1 MSFPSIDLCLAI
13 QSSPSHVTKVYT
25 EVGISI
31 MIDMLS
37 ETENSCFQFL
47 GWLDRSANA
56 NGDFLKISTNSSSI
70 ILTGNHLIFRT
81 SVADGALESVF
92 ADQIEEGDKLV
103 SWKGSKMTEEA
114 VVAVEKG
121 TWAPLTMEGTLL
133 VDGLLASC
141 YASFPHDLVDLALA
155 PVKMFPRMLLDDE
168 ESVKVDGC
176 REVVKLQKKLG
187 TAMGLRQR
195 NQAEKETPRSGCLSG
210 NAQPPL
216 DAAGSSKHIEF

>member
-1 MSFPSIDLCLAI
+1 
-13 QSSPSHVTKVYT
+13 
-25 EVGISI
+25 
-31 MIDMLS
+31 MLY

-56 NGDFLKISTNSSSI
+56 NGDFLRISTNSSSI
-70 ILTGNHLIFRT
+70 VLTGNHLIFRT

-114 VVAVEKG
+114 VVAVEPVIEKG

-141 YASFPHDLVDLALA
+141 YASFPHDLVDLAFA

-176 REVVKLQKKLG
+176 REVVKLTKKVV

-195 NQAEKETPRSGCLSG
+195 NRGEKEVPRNVRLSG
-210 NAQPPL
+210 NATVPDL
-216 DAAGSSKHIEF
+216 AGFSKNTEL

>member
-1 MSFPSIDLCLAI
+1 MADNSF
-13 QSSPSHVTKVYT
+13 
-25 EVGISI
+25 
-31 MIDMLS
+31 
-37 ETENSCFQFL
+37 
-47 GWLDRSANA
+47 
-56 NGDFLKISTNSSSI
+56 
-70 ILTGNHLIFRT
+70 
-81 SVADGALESVF
+81 ESVF
-92 ADQIEEGDKLV
+92 ADEIQEGDKLI
-103 SWKGSKMTEEA
+103 SWKGSKITEETVIA
-114 VVAVEKG
+114 VGPTIEKG
-121 TWAPLTMEGTLL
+121 TWSPLTTEGTLL

-176 REVVKLQKKLG
+176 REVVILQKKLG
-187 TAMGLRQR
+187 TAIGLRQR

>member
-1 MSFPSIDLCLAI
+1 MENKII
-13 QSSPSHVTKVYT
+13 
-25 EVGISI
+25 I
-31 MIDMLS
+31 MLF
-37 ETENSCFQFL
+37 ETAKSCFQFL
-47 GWLDRSANA
+47 GWLHREANVFA
-56 NGDFLKISTNSSSI
+56 NFLKISTNTSSI
-70 ILTGNHLIFRT
+70 VLTGNHLIFRT

-114 VVAVEKG
+114 VVAVEPAVEKG
-121 TWAPLTMEGTLL
+121 TWAPLTTEGTLL

-176 REVVKLQKKLG
+176 REVVILQKKLG

-195 NQAEKETPRSGCLSG
+195 NQGEKENPRSGCLSG

>member
-1 MSFPSIDLCLAI
+1 M
-13 QSSPSHVTKVYT
+13 
-25 EVGISI
+25 
-31 MIDMLS
+31 
-37 ETENSCFQFL
+37 
-47 GWLDRSANA
+47 
-56 NGDFLKISTNSSSI
+56 
-70 ILTGNHLIFRT
+70 
-81 SVADGALESVF
+81 ADGSLESVF

-114 VVAVEKG
+114 VVAVEPVVEKG

-141 YASFPHDLVDLALA
+141 YASFPHDLIDLALA

-176 REVVKLQKKLG
+176 REVVKLQKKVG

-195 NQAEKETPRSGCLSG
+195 NHGEKQVPRNVCLSG
-210 NAQPPL
+210 NAAAL
-216 DAAGSSKHIEF
+216 AGSSKHIEF

>member
-1 MSFPSIDLCLAI
+1 M
-13 QSSPSHVTKVYT
+13 TKVLLT
-25 EVGISI
+25 RRWG
-31 MIDMLS
+31 DKGKNHLK
-37 ETENSCFQFL
+37 SCFQFL
-47 GWLDRSANA
+47 GWLHREANV
-56 NGDFLKISTNSSSI
+56 NGNFLKISTNSTSI
-70 ILTGNHLIFRT
+70 GLTPTHLIFRT
-81 SVADGALESVF
+81 SVADGSLESVF

-114 VVAVEKG
+114 VVAVEPAVEKG

-176 REVVKLQKKLG
+176 REVVILQKKLG

-195 NQAEKETPRSGCLSG
+195 NQGEKENPRSGCLSG